1 MKHTL
6 KEPIVSYV
14 VGLCKAKEAETLR
27 VIVLVSMADQDHQLR
42 ISLKPGFCAC
52 KKRHILSEQ
61 EGTILPSEGRAEGR
75 VPPQGEL
82 PGARNILGLEQGE
95 GQASK
100 GPLFNSANAMV
111 IFAGAI
117 NKCYLL

>member
-1 MKHTL
+1 M
-6 KEPIVSYV
+6 
-14 VGLCKAKEAETLR
+14 
-27 VIVLVSMADQDHQLR
+27 
-42 ISLKPGFCAC
+42 
-52 KKRHILSEQ
+52 
-61 EGTILPSEGRAEGR
+61 PSEGRAEGR

-117 NKCYLL
+117 TQMVFAVRNAFPKQMLLSIYPLGCLEMKRFLPWLPRRGVRA